1 MNNRINVIEFITNLD
16 EGGAE
21 SLVRDYALLIDD
33 KEINVITVVM
43 WPLHDD
49 SPYVKALRERGKT
62 VLSIYSRK
70 RICQTFVGQKIWNRL
85 MHDEYVK
92 NKLLK
97 IIKEYNVSV
106 IHSHLEVLYY
116 IKLISKQIRGKVKLF
131 FTCHSM
137 PSFIFKKTKWRNE
150 KPAAQYLVGHNNLQL
165 IALHD
170 NMQKELNDM
179 FDIDNTIVLPNGID
193 FSKYQNINETT
204 AEIRDSIN
212 VPNDSYVIGHIGR
225 FTEAKNHEKLVDIF
239 REAVNREPSAYLLM
253 IGTGELQEAVESKLA
268 KYGLEDKYKILQK
281 RNDIPRLL
289 RAMDVFVFPSVFEGL
304 PVTLVEAQISNLRC
318 IISTRVTDECFFSEN
333 AVPLDVTAPTSE
345 WVDAIFDKEIKG
357 PYHNNIMAF
366 NMNSVISRL
375 SSLYKF

>member
-1 MNNRINVIEFITNLD
+1 M
-16 EGGAE
+16 
-21 SLVRDYALLIDD
+21 
-33 KEINVITVVM
+33 
-43 WPLHDD
+43 P
-49 SPYVKALRERGKT
+49 
-62 VLSIYSRK
+62 
-70 RICQTFVGQKIWNRL
+70 
-85 MHDEYVK
+85 DEYVK

-333 AVPLDVTAPTSE
+333 AVPLDVTAPTSD

>member
-1 MNNRINVIEFITNLD
+1 
-16 EGGAE
+16 
-21 SLVRDYALLIDD
+21 
-33 KEINVITVVM
+33 
-43 WPLHDD
+43 
-49 SPYVKALRERGKT
+49 
-62 VLSIYSRK
+62 
-70 RICQTFVGQKIWNRL
+70 
-85 MHDEYVK
+85 
-92 NKLLK
+92 
-97 IIKEYNVSV
+97 
-106 IHSHLEVLYY
+106 
-116 IKLISKQIRGKVKLF
+116 
-131 FTCHSM
+131 
-137 PSFIFKKTKWRNE
+137 
-150 KPAAQYLVGHNNLQL
+150 
-165 IALHD
+165 
-170 NMQKELNDM
+170 MQKELNDM

-333 AVPLDVTAPTSE
+333 AVPLDVTAPTSD